1 MTCFNQIQIMYF
13 AKFIAPLTNIWVS
26 CVKSNSYWNL
36 KLIKLPSTLILA
48 PAKIITLQVSLMKYL
63 F

>member
-1 MTCFNQIQIMYF
+1 MTLFNQIQIMNF
-13 AKFIAPLTNIWVS
+13 S
-26 CVKSNSYWNL
+26 
-36 KLIKLPSTLILA
+36 IKLPSTLILA